1 MLNDDLIVP
10 KSGSDCPEPDEIGC
24 TEIQAKN
31 NDALIYPT
39 SKLSTAKPSL
49 STRYK
54 RSSTATR
61 LRRKGD
67 EKKGDETIR
76 NERRGDETREDE
88 KRRQERT
95 RE

>member
-1 MLNDDLIVP
+1 MMLNDDLIVP
-10 KSGSDCPEPDEIGC
+10 KTGSDCPEPDEIGC

-54 RSSTATR
+54 ASSMAATLGR
-61 LRRKGD
+61 LEVGMRA
-67 EKKGDETIR
+67 E
-76 NERRGDETREDE
+76 ERR
-88 KRRQERT
+88 
-95 RE
+95 